1 MVTNTKTRP
10 QKRRKVTDW
19 PFNFVAIIYNP
30 NSTGS
35 SSAKVRRLRDK
46 LDRTL
51 PAPVTLYETKHAGHA
66 EELAHDSAMKFAR
79 PLIIS
84 VSGDGGYNEV
94 INGAMQAKKEGATPI
109 CAVVPAGNANDH
121 HRTLSKKP
129 LRRAILS
136 QAIHRIDLLKVTIY
150 SSKKGKAVRYAHSY
164 VGLGLTANV
173 SLELNR
179 QALNPVREIVIILRA
194 LYRFRP
200 VSIQTEGNQLAIDSL
215 IFSNINQMA
224 KVLTVSKDGHP
235 QDGMFELSIF
245 PSDNKLRLIGRLL
258 KAATIGLKPSL
269 QTSQYEFTTIDKTV
283 LHLDGEVLEA
293 EKGSRVTITIDE
305 KALPT
310 IY

>member
-1 MVTNTKTRP
+1 MVTKTKARP
-10 QKRRKVTDW
+10 RSRHITTW

-35 SSAKVRRLRDK
+35 SNSKAHRLRDK
-46 LDRTL
+46 LDKAL
-51 PAPVTLYETKHAGHA
+51 PAPVTLYETKYPQHA
-66 EELAHDSAMKFAR
+66 EELAYQTAKEFTK

-94 INGAMQAKKEGATPI
+94 INGAMHARSEGATPI
-109 CAVVPAGNANDH
+109 CAVMPAGNANDH

-136 QAIHRIDLLKVTIY
+136 QAVHNIDLLKVIVAPRQGA
-150 SSKKGKAVRYAHSY
+150 KVVRYAHSY

-173 SLELNR
+173 SSELNR
-179 QALNPVREIVIILRA
+179 QALNPLREIAIILRA
-194 LYRFRP
+194 LYHFRP
-200 VSIQTEGNQLAIDSL
+200 VSIEAEGANLKLDSL

-224 KVLTVSKDGHP
+224 KVLTVSKNGHP
-235 QDGMFELSIF
+235 QDGIFELSLF
-245 PSDNKLRLIGRLL
+245 PSDNKVRLVGRLL
-258 KAATIGLKPSL
+258 KAATVGLKPSR
-269 QTSQYEFTTIDKTV
+269 QTSHYEFATNDKTV
-283 LHLDGEVLEA
+283 LHLDGEVLNID
-293 EKGSRVTITIDE
+293 KNCHVTITIDE